1 LQKYK
6 SERKNKNTIKERV
19 MEAKKN
25 VIDRRQIHLEKIMR
39 PDYIPFL
46 GGRPK
51 RTMII
56 NNEDIMNLVIMLNTS
71 DSVETFLKNLY
82 LF

>member
-1 LQKYK
+1 MKVNETNLKK
-6 SERKNKNTIKERV
+6 DAL

-25 VIDRRQIHLEKIMR
+25 VIDRRQIHLEKVMR

-51 RTMII
+51 RAVII
-56 NNEDIMNLVIMLNTS
+56 NSDDILNLAIMLNTT
-71 DSVETFLKNLY
+71 DAVEAFIKNL
-82 LF
+82 

>member
-1 LQKYK
+1 
-6 SERKNKNTIKERV
+6 

-25 VIDRRQIHLEKIMR
+25 VIDRRQIHLEKVMS

-51 RTMII
+51 RITII
-56 NNEDIMNLVIMLNTS
+56 NNDDIINLAIMLNTT
-71 DSVETFLKNLY
+71 DSLESFIKIL
-82 LF
+82 

>member
-1 LQKYK
+1 M
-6 SERKNKNTIKERV
+6 NTIKEPV

-51 RTMII
+51 RTIII
-56 NNEDIMNLVIMLNTS
+56 NNEDIMNLSIMLNTT
-71 DSVETFLKNLY
+71 DSVETFIKNL
-82 LF
+82 

>member
-6 SERKNKNTIKERV
+6 SERKNRNTVKEPV

-39 PDYIPFL
+39 PDYISFL

-51 RTMII
+51 RTIII
-56 NNEDIMNLVIMLNTS
+56 NNDDIMNLAIMLNTT
-71 DSVETFLKNLY
+71 DSVETFIKNL
-82 LF
+82 